1 MRIHNLCTRQMQR
14 LAGFITILILTM
26 SMLLTGCGARA
37 SDSSASADSELYY
50 EEADTAP
57 DTASMGTINAM
68 QKAANGSVSFDG
80 NNAYPAE
87 SGNAYSRDV
96 SDAEAP
102 VDADSLNAEAA
113 KKDSSR
119 KLIRNVNISMETTQ
133 LDKLTTDVTNR
144 VKALGGYIEY
154 SWLGDNGYNSDD
166 TRYVNYTLRIP
177 ADKLDDFLNT
187 ALAAGRITSQ
197 SENVEDITL
206 RYSDLE
212 SKVRTLETEQE
223 RLQEL
228 IGSAQD
234 VDAIIALE
242 TRLSEIRYELDSIK
256 SSLKVYDNQVT
267 YSTVTIYISEVKVAA
282 ASKSDTFAERVAA
295 GFSESLVKLKDDLE
309 NAAVTLI
316 VSIPAVIVGIIL
328 LVAALLI
335 IKLAV
340 KAVFRILGIK
350 IPEKMKGIGKKKVQ

>member
-50 EEADTAP
+50 EEADTAL
-57 DTASMGTINAM
+57 DTASMGTMNAM
-68 QKAANGSVSFDG
+68 QKAA
-80 NNAYPAE
+80 
-87 SGNAYSRDV
+87 SGNASYEGNTYAEESSNAYSGDV

-133 LDKLTTDVTNR
+133 LDKLTADITNR

-223 RLQEL
+223 RLLEL

-295 GFSESLVKLKDDLE
+295 GFSESLVKLKDNLE

-350 IPEKMKGIGKKKVQ
+350 IPERMKGIGKKKVQ